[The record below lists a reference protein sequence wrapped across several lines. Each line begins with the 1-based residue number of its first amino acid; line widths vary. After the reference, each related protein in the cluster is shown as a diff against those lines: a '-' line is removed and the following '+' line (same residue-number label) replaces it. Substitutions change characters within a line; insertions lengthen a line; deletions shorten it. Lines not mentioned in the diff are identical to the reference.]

1 MAYVNLD
8 LPSLQKQFYS
18 REVNFNYFKGLTDKD
33 IKELSAK
40 AQIRNERLKER
51 IGFPNYI
58 KLENYISV
66 LRYLNNAK
74 TSIDLDSFDKK
85 ILFFV
90 LSVDPE
96 FKAYDLYLKSRIVPI
111 QEIELS
117 TGIQQYYAIETSK
130 RAFKDYQSKVQE
142 ELGFYDSELLKY
154 ESLLKQTIMKD
165 NHFLNGVNIPSK
177 RSITR
182 KADTI
187 EDLNFINPM
196 RLEAIK
202 KLVERWYTEATDP
215 SDLNSLAYNIL
226 NNKEVI
232 PFLSD
237 QEQVLLFTLVGDP
250 DLKLLSIYEEES
262 TQQKI
267 SERALN
273 EVGFY
278 SKGMINFEKLYHKQF
293 EPEKQIS
300 SWTK

>member
-8 LPSLQKQFYS
+8 LPSLQRQFYS
-18 REVNFNYFKGLTDKD
+18 REVTFNYFRGLTDKD

-40 AQIRNERLKER
+40 AELRNERLKER
-51 IGFPNYI
+51 ISFPNYI

-66 LRYLNNAK
+66 LRFLNN
-74 TSIDLDSFDKK
+74 SRVSSEIDTFDKK

-96 FKAYDLYLKSRIVPI
+96 FRAYKLYLQSKIVPI

-117 TGIQQYYAIETSK
+117 EGIHKLYAVETSK
-130 RAFKDYQSKVQE
+130 RAFQDYQSKVHE
-142 ELGFYDSELLKY
+142 ELGFYDDELLKY

-177 RSITR
+177 KSITR

-187 EDLNFINPM
+187 ENLNFINPE
-196 RLEAIK
+196 RLERIK

-226 NNKEVI
+226 NNKEII
-232 PFLSD
+232 PHLSD

-262 TQQKI
+262 TQEKI
-267 SERALN
+267 RERALN